1 MMKKILIIPNKNKD
15 KDLEV
20 SARVAKILASGGA
33 AVYIEDRYET
43 TLSNNAEPV
52 SKIPDNIELI
62 VVIGGDG
69 SVLDASVFAIEKELP
84 ILGVNLGK
92 LGYLAEL
99 DVDNIGL
106 LNRLFSGEYAVE
118 DKMLLEVSRISN
130 GEIFTSERL
139 AVNDIIISHD
149 TFLGI
154 ADFKLEKSDGEC
166 VRYRADGMIFSTP
179 VGSTAY
185 SLSAGGPI
193 VAHGINSILVTPI
206 APHSFFNRSIIF
218 SPRDKLKIKNSSET
232 ELKISVDG
240 RLFAALNTDEECLV
254 RTSEKTL
261 KMLSFNQNNNF
272 SALFKKMRNL
282 EDIK

>member
-1 MMKKILIIPNKNKD
+1 MKNILIIPNKNKD
-15 KDLEV
+15 KDFV
-20 SARVAKILASGGA
+20 ISGRVADLLSKNGAS
-33 AVYIEDRYET
+33 VYVEDKYGT
-43 TLSNNAEPV
+43 TLSGNAE
-52 SKIPDNIELI
+52 KISEIPANIELI
-62 VVIGGDG
+62 IVIGGDG
-69 SVLDASVFAIEKELP
+69 SVIDASVTAIEKEIP
-84 ILGVNLGK
+84 ILGINLGK
-92 LGYLAEL
+92 LGYLAEI
-99 DVDNIGL
+99 DVDNIDEL
-106 LNRLFSGEYAVE
+106 ERLFTGEYIVE
-118 DKMLLEVSRISN
+118 NKMLLEASLIS
-130 GEIFTSERL
+130 GDKVLISERL

-193 VAHGINSILVTPI
+193 VSHGIDSILVTPI

-218 SPRDKLKIKNSSET
+218 SPSDKLKIKNSSET

-240 RLFAALNTDEECLV
+240 RLFAALNINEECVV
-254 RTSEKTL
+254 RTSEKSL

-272 SALFKKMRNL
+272 STLFKKMRNL

>member
-1 MMKKILIIPNKNKD
+1 MKNVLLIPNKNKD
-15 KDLEV
+15 AKLEV
-20 SARVAKILASGGA
+20 SSRVANILAGFGA
-33 AVYIEDRYET
+33 NVYIEKKYGDEFP
-43 TLSNNAEPV
+43 LCIKAVDVLPCNL
-52 SKIPDNIELI
+52 DLI
-62 VVIGGDG
+62 IVIGGDG
-69 SVLDASVFAIEKELP
+69 SVLDASSYAIENKIP
-84 ILGVNLGK
+84 ILGINLGK

-99 DVDNIGL
+99 DVDNLEL
-106 LNRLFSGEYAVE
+106 LSRLFSGDYVVE
-118 DKMLLEVSRISN
+118 EKMLLEVSRIS
-130 GEIFTSERL
+130 GDKKLTSERL

-154 ADFKLEKSDGEC
+154 ADFRLEKSDGEC

-218 SPRDKLKIKNSSET
+218 SPNDTLKVINNAET

-240 RLFAALNTDEECLV
+240 RLFSTLNSGEMCV
-254 RTSEKTL
+254 VSTSSKTL

-272 SALFKKMRNL
+272 SALFKKMRIL

>member
-1 MMKKILIIPNKNKD
+1 MKNILIVPNKNKD
-15 KDLEV
+15 VGLKV
-20 SARVAKILASGGA
+20 SEKVAKLLSANSA
-33 AVYIEDRYET
+33 NVYVEEKYTT
-43 TLSNNAEPV
+43 TLSNYAEAV
-52 SKIPDNIELI
+52 STVPEAIDLI
-62 VVIGGDG
+62 IVIGGDG
-69 SVLDASVFAIEKELP
+69 SVLDASVYAVEKKIP

-99 DVDNIGL
+99 DVDNVEMQS
-106 LNRLFSGEYAVE
+106 RLFTGEYTIE
-118 DKMLLEVSRISN
+118 DKMLLEVSRVSN
-130 GEIFTSERL
+130 GKIHTSERL

-154 ADFKLEKSDGEC
+154 ADFRLEKSDGEC

-218 SPRDKLKIKNSSET
+218 SPSDKLKIKNNEDT

-240 RLFAALNTDEECLV
+240 RFFAAINSGEECV
-254 RTSEKTL
+254 VTSSSKTL

-272 SALFKKMRNL
+272 STLFKKMRIL

>member
-1 MMKKILIIPNKNKD
+1 M
-15 KDLEV
+15 
-20 SARVAKILASGGA
+20 
-33 AVYIEDRYET
+33 
-43 TLSNNAEPV
+43 
-52 SKIPDNIELI
+52 ELI

-69 SVLDASVFAIEKELP
+69 SVLDASVLAIEKGVP
-84 ILGVNLGK
+84 IVGVNLGK

-99 DVDNIGL
+99 DVDGIEMLG
-106 LNRLFSGEYAVE
+106 RLFTGNYTVE
-118 DKMLLEVSRISN
+118 DKMLLEVSKLSGGKLFCSN
-130 GEIFTSERL
+130 RL

-166 VRYRADGMIFSTP
+166 VRYRADGVIFSTP

-218 SPRDKLKIKNSSET
+218 SPSDKLKIKNNEDT

-240 RLFAALNTDEECLV
+240 RLFSTLNRGEECIV
-254 RTSEKTL
+254 TSSPKTL
-261 KMLSFNQNNNF
+261 KMISFNQNNNF
-272 SALFKKMRNL
+272 STLFKKMRIL
-282 EDIK
+282 EDVK

>member
-1 MMKKILIIPNKNKD
+1 MKNILIIPNKNKD
-15 KDLEV
+15 RDFAV
-20 SARVAKILASGGA
+20 SERVATFLVKNGAS
-33 AVYIEDRYET
+33 VYVEDKYET
-43 TLSNNAEPV
+43 TLSGNAEAV
-52 SKIPDNIELI
+52 SKIPEKLELI
-62 VVIGGDG
+62 IVVGGDG
-69 SVLDASVFAIEKELP
+69 SVIDASVVAIENEIP
-84 ILGVNLGK
+84 IIGINLGK

-99 DVDNIGL
+99 DVDNIDEL
-106 LNRLFSGEYAVE
+106 ARLFTGDFTVE
-118 DKMLLEVSRISN
+118 SKMLLEVSRVSN

-193 VAHGINSILVTPI
+193 VSHGIDSILVTPI

-218 SPRDKLKIKNSSET
+218 SPNDKLKIKNSAET

-240 RLFAALNTDEECLV
+240 RLFGELNANEECIV
-254 RTSEKTL
+254 KTSEKSL
-261 KMLSFNQNNNF
+261 KMLSFNKNSNF
-272 SALFKKMRNL
+272 STLFKKMRNL

>member
-1 MMKKILIIPNKNKD
+1 MKNILIIPNKNKD
-15 KDLEV
+15 RDFAV
-20 SARVAKILASGGA
+20 SERVASILVKNGAS
-33 AVYIEDRYET
+33 VYVEDKYET
-43 TLSNNAEPV
+43 TLSGNAEAV
-52 SKIPDNIELI
+52 SKIPEKLELI
-62 VVIGGDG
+62 IVVGGDG
-69 SVLDASVFAIEKELP
+69 SVIDASVVAIENEIP
-84 ILGVNLGK
+84 IIGINLGK

-99 DVDNIGL
+99 DVDNIDEL
-106 LNRLFSGEYAVE
+106 ARLFTGDFTVE
-118 DKMLLEVSRISN
+118 SKMLLEVSRVSN
-130 GEIFTSERL
+130 GEILTSERL

-193 VAHGINSILVTPI
+193 VSHGIDSILVTPI

-218 SPRDKLKIKNSSET
+218 SPNDKLKIKNSAET

-240 RLFAALNTDEECLV
+240 RLFGELNANEECIV
-254 RTSEKTL
+254 KTSEKSL
-261 KMLSFNQNNNF
+261 KMLSFNKNSNF
-272 SALFKKMRNL
+272 STLFKKMRNL

>member
-1 MMKKILIIPNKNKD
+1 MKKILLVPNIKKD
-15 KDLEV
+15 KNLEITKKTAELLV
-20 SARVAKILASGGA
+20 KCGATVYLEEKFSSYENLPLEIVAS
-33 AVYIEDRYET
+33 VPRDT
-43 TLSNNAEPV
+43 
-52 SKIPDNIELI
+52 ELI
-62 VVIGGDG
+62 IVIGGDG
-69 SVLDASVFAIEKELP
+69 SVIDASWLAIELKIP

-92 LGYLAEL
+92 LGYLSEVDIQEL
-99 DVDNIGL
+99 DML
-106 LNRLFSGEYAVE
+106 KRLFTGEYKVS
-118 DKMLLEVSRISN
+118 DRMLLEVTHKK
-130 GEIFTSERL
+130 GDELHKSERL

-154 ADFKLEKSDGEC
+154 ADFKLEKSDGER

-193 VAHGINSILVTPI
+193 VSHGINAILVTPI

-218 SPRDKLKIKNSSET
+218 NADEVLRIKNDGDT

-240 RLFAALNTDEECLV
+240 RLFANLYQGEECIV
-254 RTSEKTL
+254 NASSKAL
-261 KMLSFNQNNNF
+261 KILSFNSNNTF
-272 SALFKKMRNL
+272 SALFKKMRIL

>member
-1 MMKKILIIPNKNKD
+1 MKNILIIPNKTKD
-15 KDLEV
+15 TDLKV
-20 SARVAKILASGGA
+20 SEKVAKLLSEHSANIY
-33 AVYIEDRYET
+33 VEEKYNT
-43 TLSNNAEPV
+43 TLSNYAEAV
-52 SKIPDNIELI
+52 STTPETLDLI
-62 VVIGGDG
+62 IVIGGDG
-69 SVLDASVFAIEKELP
+69 SVLDASVYAVEKKIP

-99 DVDNIGL
+99 DVDNVEML
-106 LNRLFSGEYAVE
+106 SRLFTGEYTVE
-118 DKMLLEVSRISN
+118 DKMLLEVSCISN
-130 GEIFTSERL
+130 GEIHTSERL

-154 ADFKLEKSDGEC
+154 ADFRLEKSDGEC

-218 SPRDKLKIKNSSET
+218 SPSDKLKIKNNEDT

-240 RLFAALNTDEECLV
+240 RFFRAINSGEECV
-254 RTSEKTL
+254 VTTSSKTL

-272 SALFKKMRNL
+272 STLFKKMRIL

>member
-1 MMKKILIIPNKNKD
+1 MMKNILIIPNKNKD
-15 KDLEV
+15 KDLDV
-20 SARVAKILASGGA
+20 SVRVAGLLVKCGA
-33 AVYIEDRYET
+33 TVYVEDKYET
-43 TLSNNAEPV
+43 TLSGYAERI
-52 SKIPDNIELI
+52 SEIPEDLELI

-69 SVLDASVFAIEKELP
+69 SVLDASLLAIEKELP
-84 ILGVNLGK
+84 ILGINLGK

-99 DVDNIGL
+99 DVNNIDL
-106 LNRLFSGEYAVE
+106 LERLFSGEYVVE

-130 GEIFTSERL
+130 GEVFTSERL

-154 ADFKLEKSDGEC
+154 ADFNLEKSDGEC

-193 VAHGINSILVTPI
+193 VSHGINAILVTPI

-218 SPRDKLKIKNSSET
+218 SPSDKLKIKNSAET

-240 RLFAALNTDEECLV
+240 RLFGELNTNEECLV
-254 RTSEKTL
+254 RTSEKSL
-261 KMLSFNQNNNF
+261 KMISFNQNNNF

>member
-1 MMKKILIIPNKNKD
+1 MKRILIIPNKNKD
-15 KDLEV
+15 KDLNV
-20 SARVAKILASGGA
+20 STSVARLLALHGA
-33 AVYIEDRYET
+33 TLYIEEKYGT
-43 TLSNNAEPV
+43 TLEGFAAPV
-52 SKIPDNIELI
+52 SEIPSDLELI

-69 SVLDASVFAIEKELP
+69 SVLDASVLAIEKGVP
-84 ILGVNLGK
+84 IVGVNLGK

-99 DVDNIGL
+99 DVDGIEMLG
-106 LNRLFSGEYAVE
+106 RLFTGNYTVE
-118 DKMLLEVSRISN
+118 DKMLLEVSKLSGGKLFCSN
-130 GEIFTSERL
+130 RL

-166 VRYRADGMIFSTP
+166 VRYRADGVIFSTP

-218 SPRDKLKIKNSSET
+218 SPSDKLKIKNNEDT

-240 RLFAALNTDEECLV
+240 RLFSTLNRGEECIV
-254 RTSEKTL
+254 TSSPKTL
-261 KMLSFNQNNNF
+261 KMISFNQNNNF
-272 SALFKKMRNL
+272 STLFKKMRIL
-282 EDIK
+282 EDVK

>member
-1 MMKKILIIPNKNKD
+1 MKNILIVPNKNKD
-15 KDLEV
+15 VGLKV
-20 SARVAKILASGGA
+20 SEKVAKLLSANSA
-33 AVYIEDRYET
+33 NVYVEEKYTT
-43 TLSNNAEPV
+43 TLSNYAEAV
-52 SKIPDNIELI
+52 STVPEAIDLI
-62 VVIGGDG
+62 IVIGGDG
-69 SVLDASVFAIEKELP
+69 SVLDASVYAVEKKIP

-99 DVDNIGL
+99 DVDNVEML
-106 LNRLFSGEYAVE
+106 SRLFTGEYTIE
-118 DKMLLEVSRISN
+118 DKMLLEVSRVSN
-130 GEIFTSERL
+130 GKIHTSERL

-154 ADFKLEKSDGEC
+154 ADFRLEKSDGEC

-218 SPRDKLKIKNSSET
+218 SPSDKLKIKNNEDT

-240 RLFAALNTDEECLV
+240 RFFAAINSGEECV
-254 RTSEKTL
+254 VTSSSKTL

-272 SALFKKMRNL
+272 STLFKKMRIL

>member
-1 MMKKILIIPNKNKD
+1 MKKILLIPNKNKD
-15 KDLEV
+15 KNLEV
-20 SARVAKILASGGA
+20 STSVARLLANCGA
-33 AVYIEDRYET
+33 SVYVEEKYET
-43 TLSNNAEPV
+43 ELSGYAEPLSCV
-52 SKIPDNIELI
+52 PEDLELI
-62 VVIGGDG
+62 IVIGGDG
-69 SVLDASVFAIEKELP
+69 SVLDASRLAIEKELP

-92 LGYLAEL
+92 LGYLAEI
-99 DVDNIGL
+99 DVDNIDM
-106 LNRLFSGEYAVE
+106 LNRLFTGDYAVE
-118 DKMLLEVSRISN
+118 DKMLLEVSRVSG
-130 GEIFTSERL
+130 GEVFTSERL

-218 SPRDKLKIKNSSET
+218 SPSDRLKIKNSAET

-240 RLFAALNTDEECLV
+240 RLFSSLHKDEECIV
-254 RTSEKTL
+254 RTSEKSL

>member
-1 MMKKILIIPNKNKD
+1 MKKILIIPNKNKD
-15 KDLEV
+15 KNLEV
-20 SARVAKILASGGA
+20 SVRVSKLLASYGA
-33 AVYIEDRYET
+33 FVCVQKKYET
-43 TLSNNAEPV
+43 DLSGFATSISE
-52 SKIPDNIELI
+52 IPSDLDLI
-62 VVIGGDG
+62 IVIGGDG
-69 SVLDASVFAIEKELP
+69 SVLDASVLAIEKEIP

-99 DVDNIGL
+99 DVDNIEML
-106 LNRLFSGEYAVE
+106 AKLFTGEYAVE
-118 DKMLLEVSRISN
+118 DKMLLEASCISN
-130 GEIFTSERL
+130 GKVFKSERL

-154 ADFKLEKSDGEC
+154 ADFRLEKSDGEC

-218 SPRDKLKIKNSSET
+218 SPSDKLKIKNNENT

-240 RLFAALNTDEECLV
+240 RLFSALNCGDECIVE
-254 RTSEKTL
+254 TSSKTL

-272 SALFKKMRNL
+272 STLFKKMRIL

>member
-1 MMKKILIIPNKNKD
+1 MKNILIIPNKNKD
-15 KDLEV
+15 KDFV
-20 SARVAKILASGGA
+20 ISGRVADLLSKNGAS
-33 AVYIEDRYET
+33 VYVEDKYGT
-43 TLSNNAEPV
+43 TLSGNAE
-52 SKIPDNIELI
+52 KISEIPANIELI
-62 VVIGGDG
+62 IVIGGDG
-69 SVLDASVFAIEKELP
+69 SVIDASVTAIEKEIP
-84 ILGVNLGK
+84 ILGINLGK
-92 LGYLAEL
+92 LGYLAEI
-99 DVDNIGL
+99 DVDNIDEL
-106 LNRLFSGEYAVE
+106 ERLFTGEYIVE
-118 DKMLLEVSRISN
+118 NKMLLEASLIS
-130 GEIFTSERL
+130 GDKVLISERL

-193 VAHGINSILVTPI
+193 VSHGIDSILVTPI

-218 SPRDKLKIKNSSET
+218 SPSDKLKIKNSSET

-240 RLFAALNTDEECLV
+240 RLFAALNINEECVV
-254 RTSEKTL
+254 RTSEKSL
-261 KMLSFNQNNNF
+261 KMLSFNQNNNI
-272 SALFKKMRNL
+272 STLFKKMRNL

>member
-1 MMKKILIIPNKNKD
+1 MKNILIIPNKNKD
-15 KDLEV
+15 KDFEV
-20 SARVAKILASGGA
+20 SIRTAEFLVKGGA
-33 AVYIEDRYET
+33 CVYIEEKYGT
-43 TLSNNAEPV
+43 TLSDMASVV
-52 SKIPDNIELI
+52 SEIPTSIELI

-69 SVLDASVFAIEKELP
+69 SVLDASVLAIEKRIP
-84 ILGVNLGK
+84 ILGINLGK

-99 DVDNIGL
+99 DVDKL
-106 LNRLFSGEYAVE
+106 DMLSRLFAGEYRIE
-118 DKMLLEVSRISN
+118 DKMLLEVSRMS
-130 GEIFTSERL
+130 GGKVYTSERL

-218 SPRDKLKIKNSSET
+218 SPNEKLKIENGRDA

-240 RLFAALNTDEECLV
+240 RLFGTLNAGEECVV
-254 RTSEKTL
+254 RASDKTL
-261 KMLSFNQNNNF
+261 KMLSFNQNSNF
-272 SALFKKMRNL
+272 STLFKKMRNL

>member
-1 MMKKILIIPNKNKD
+1 MKKILIIPNKNKD
-15 KDLEV
+15 SCLDV
-20 SARVAKILASGGA
+20 SLRVAKKLNSEGA
-33 AVYIEDRYET
+33 RVYIEKKYET
-43 TLSNNAEPV
+43 DLHGYAYATESLPS
-52 SKIPDNIELI
+52 DLDLI
-62 VVIGGDG
+62 IVIGGDG
-69 SVLDASVFAIEKELP
+69 SVLDASPLAISEKVP
-84 ILGVNLGK
+84 ILGINLGK

-99 DVDNIGL
+99 DVDDIDEL
-106 LNRLFSGEYAVE
+106 SRLFTGEYLVE
-118 DKMLLEVSRISN
+118 DKMLLAVSHVS
-130 GEIFTSERL
+130 GERVTSSQRL

-154 ADFKLEKSDGEC
+154 ADFKLEKNDGER

-193 VAHGINSILVTPI
+193 VAHDINSILVTPI

-218 SPRDKLKIKNSSET
+218 SPNDKLKVRNDGDT

-240 RLFAALNTDEECLV
+240 RLFKELNAGEECIV
-254 RTSEKTL
+254 SASDKTL

-272 SALFKKMRNL
+272 SSLFKKMRIL